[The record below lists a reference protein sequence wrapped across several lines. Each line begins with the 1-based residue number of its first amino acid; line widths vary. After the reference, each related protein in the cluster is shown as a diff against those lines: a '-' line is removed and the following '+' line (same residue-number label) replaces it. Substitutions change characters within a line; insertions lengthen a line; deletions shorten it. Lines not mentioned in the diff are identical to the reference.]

1 MGAKAGRTTGI
12 ACSEDS
18 LPVIREV
25 SKQSVAAPWTDGHVD
40 PAAVPPLY
48 GCHRRKATR
57 GCRR

>member
-1 MGAKAGRTTGI
+1 MKAKAGRTTGI

-25 SKQSVAAPWTDGHVD
+25 RKQSVAALGTDGHVD
-40 PAAVPPLY
+40 PAAVPPLD
-48 GCHRRKATR
+48 GCHRRKTAR